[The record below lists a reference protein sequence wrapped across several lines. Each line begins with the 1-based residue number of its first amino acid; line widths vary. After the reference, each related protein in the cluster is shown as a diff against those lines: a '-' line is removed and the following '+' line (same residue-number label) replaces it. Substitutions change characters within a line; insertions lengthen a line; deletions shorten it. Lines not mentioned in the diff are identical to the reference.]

1 MEPVASKVAWR
12 SDRLSST
19 TPTRCATE
27 SASDADPD
35 RMRCPAIVDVAAD
48 LDTYAV
54 ERDQPV
60 AGVLIRGP
68 SPVEHAPELEHL
80 GDREAAVQRLFLRQK
95 RGPTHDPD
103 LLEWA

>member
-1 MEPVASKVAWR
+1 
-12 SDRLSST
+12 
-19 TPTRCATE
+19 
-27 SASDADPD
+27 
-35 RMRCPAIVDVAAD
+35 MRCPAIVDVAAD